1 MLFRSTKV
9 NANVKLVKLK
19 QLPLDQSL
27 LLPLQVTNLILSD
40 YGPTELGKKTD
51 VSVKRQKDKDMY
63 WLKSMRATAWEE
75 KQMNK
80 EK

>member
-40 YGPTELGKKTD
+40 YRPTELGRKTD
-51 VSVKRQKDKDMY
+51 LSVKRQKDKDMY
-63 WLKSMRATAWEE
+63 WLKSVRATAWEE

>member
-40 YGPTELGKKTD
+40 CRPTELGRKTD
-51 VSVKRQKDKDMY
+51 LSVKRQKDKDMY
-63 WLKSMRATAWEE
+63 WLKSVRATAWEE

>member
-9 NANVKLVKLK
+9 NANVKPVKLK

-40 YGPTELGKKTD
+40 YRPTELGRKTD
-51 VSVKRQKDKDMY
+51 LSVKRQKDKDMY
-63 WLKSMRATAWEE
+63 WLKSVRATAWEE